1 MVGFKLQG
9 RRSARQG
16 MNVIASG
23 DRIVGR
29 VTSGCLSPT
38 LDMPIGMAIV
48 DMDIAE
54 TMPALMVDLGRERA
68 EAAVY
73 PLPFYNPTK
82 PGKSAT

>member
-1 MVGFKLQG
+1 
-9 RRSARQG
+9 

-23 DRIVGR
+23 AGGDRVVGR

-73 PLPFYNPTK
+73 QLPFYNPTK